1 MGPTWVQS
9 SAVFISLV
17 ALPPGKSWFNT
28 KLVCEDP
35 TTADNYAT
43 FIVEDEVIGG
53 PIGRVFP
60 LWEKWVYETSET
72 RTRYKVIENFGT
84 DNATVPV
91 AAVVRALKEGN
102 TSCELKIGDPTDYRT
117 ALLNVSVTPRVNEVS
132 YSEI

>member
-1 MGPTWVQS
+1 MGPIWVQS
-9 SAVFISLV
+9 SAVFIAWV

-28 KLVCEDP
+28 KMVCEDP

-72 RTRYKVIENFGT
+72 RTTYKVIENFGT